1 MQKEQG
7 TNKLPSKLSLII
19 RVMVSGYL
27 IYTVIS
33 LGDVWNRYSGGE
45 LILYLSVMVIFGLV
59 GLILGTSSLI
69 DLVRGKYYSGA
80 LDSIE
85 KSDEKMK

>member
-33 LGDVWNRYSGGE
+33 LGDVWNRYNGGE

-59 GLILGTSSLI
+59 GLILGTISFI
-69 DLVRGKYYSGA
+69 DLMKGKYYGGA
-80 LDSIE
+80 FDCID
-85 KSDEKMK
+85 KSDENSK